1 MKKALAVIA
10 LLLCLGLLAGCGAQA
25 VLHDIAEQLVNDR
38 TDESR
43 PGDAEPSS
51 ADGAGP
57 AVTATDAA
65 EEPVNETPADEAP
78 ASESDAGEQVPQSQ
92 LPEEG
97 SPVDFT
103 ALSLAECVTDADGA
117 ADQLPRIVLDCPGA
131 DYINDDVEGTF
142 RYLVDSDYCTL
153 YYTAS
158 KNGPILSVM
167 IAQLYDGDASYFNP
181 YMLDLSTGEVLSGA
195 ELLSLLGLSA
205 GELAETEL
213 RIMGDEF
220 EYEFGSESFSE
231 DPDFYREQYDRT
243 VSPDNAELD
252 RLWLDDEGE
261 LNFVAKIYSLAGAE
275 FYEYPMGTGYF
286 Y

>member
-1 MKKALAVIA
+1 MKKILTVIA

-25 VLHDIAEQLVNDR
+25 VLHDIAEHLVNNR
-38 TDESR
+38 TDESQ
-43 PGDAEPSS
+43 PYATEPPA

-57 AVTATDAA
+57 AATASDAA
-65 EEPVNETPADEAP
+65 EEPAVEEP
-78 ASESDAGEQVPQSQ
+78 ASESDAGEQIPQSQ

-103 ALSLAECVTDADGA
+103 SLSLAECVADADGA
-117 ADQLPRIVLDCPGA
+117 EGQLPRIVLDCPGA
-131 DYINDDVEGTF
+131 EYINDDIEGTF
-142 RYLVDSDYCTL
+142 RYLVGADYCTL

-167 IAQLYDGDASYFNP
+167 IAQLYDGDASYYNP
-181 YMLDLSTGEVLSGA
+181 YMLDLSTGEVMDGA

-205 GELAETEL
+205 DELAETEL

-220 EYEFGSESFSE
+220 EYEFGAEELSEA
-231 DPDFYREQYDRT
+231 PDFYREQYANT
-243 VSPDNAELD
+243 VSTDNVELD
-252 RLWLDDEGE
+252 RIWLDDEGE

-275 FYEYPMGTGYF
+275 FYEYPMTTGY
-286 Y
+286 YY